1 MKSLL
6 ESLGG
11 EDGIFGIVIF
21 LAGLFSVFCAAKD
34 YDWFM
39 NSSKARLFVKLLGR
53 NGARVF
59 YILLGLVLIGVSL
72 SMMFLQ
78 QS

>member
-11 EDGIFGIVIF
+11 EGEVFGFIIIF

-39 NSSKARLFVKLLGR
+39 NNSKAWLFVKLFGR

-59 YILLGLVLIGVSL
+59 YILLGLVLIGASL
-72 SMMFLQ
+72 SMM
-78 QS
+78 